1 MNPNYTDLS
10 AWNLDGLQQNLPNQD
25 SCCPNNGGPGYPVGG
40 QGFPVGGQGFPVG
53 GNVYQDGQRNL
64 GYGPGFQGGGPGYMG
79 GNANC
84 TSGYYPCPFPG
95 GFAPSDPPGFRY
107 STQCGNNSGPMPNS
121 ACPTYPNNPTS
132 QPSSYYPGVPC
143 FGGNAGY
150 SPQTPYQ
157 TTNES
162 NKDCSGKTNQNICES
177 NPNNEI
183 YEPTVRDAANFDA
196 EADCERLRKAMAGLG
211 TNEKEL
217 IEVMAHRST
226 NQRVAIAKKYKALFG
241 KELTSKFDSELSGHF
256 YDCMVALCMSPA
268 EFDARELRKAMRGA
282 GTDEDVLIEILCSRT
297 NQQLTEIKETYSRI
311 FKGRCLEKD
320 VKDETSGYFK
330 RSCVALLQA
339 SRDEN
344 PNVDEARA
352 RKDAEDL
359 YRAGEQRLGTD
370 ESKFL
375 QILCSRSHAHLRSVF
390 HHYSTIGKRDM
401 ESALK
406 SEMSG
411 DLLRTML
418 TAVRCTVNKQKYFA
432 EKLRASMKGA
442 GTDDPTLIRIVVGRC
457 CIDLGRI
464 KTEFLAL
471 TGKTLASWI
480 HDDTSGDYRRLLLA
494 LVGP

>member
-10 AWNLDGLQQNLPNQD
+10 AWNLDGLQQNLPNQG
-25 SCCPNNGGPGYPVGG
+25 SSYPVNSGPGYPVGG
-40 QGFPVGGQGFPVG
+40 QSFPGGGNVYPGGQGFLG
-53 GNVYQDGQRNL
+53 G
-64 GYGPGFQGGGPGYMG
+64 GPGFQVGGPGYTG
-79 GNANC
+79 RNADQA
-84 TSGYYPCPFPG
+84 SGYYPCPLAG
-95 GFAPSDPPGFRY
+95 GFTPSDSTGFRY
-107 STQCGNNSGPMPNS
+107 PTQYGNNSGPMPNS
-121 ACPTYPNNPTS
+121 AYSSYPNNSTS
-132 QPSSYYPGVPC
+132 QTSSYCPGAPC

-157 TTNES
+157 TTNEFKNDYS
-162 NKDCSGKTNQNICES
+162 VKTNQNICES

-183 YEPTVRDAANFDA
+183 FEPTVRDAANFDA

-217 IEVMAHRST
+217 IEVMAHRSP

-297 NQQLTEIKETYSRI
+297 NQQLTEIKEIYSKI
-311 FKGRCLEKD
+311 FKGRDLEKD

-390 HHYSTIGKRDM
+390 RHYSTLGKRDM

-442 GTDDPTLIRIVVGRC
+442 GTDDSTLIRIVVGRC
-457 CIDLGRI
+457 GIDLGRI